1 MTSNHSMSK
10 NTRNIRLSLP
20 RLNHT
25 HLKYNGL
32 VLSLLALS
40 VMATT
45 AQAEETHQAE
55 PSNAPITSLTSLSSL
70 RNITASNTTNRAD
83 SQPLKTPI
91 IEKITTK
98 AGTPT
103 LFVAA
108 PELPIIDI
116 RLTFDAGSAR
126 DSELRAG
133 LYGLASLTSQLLD
146 EGTSTQSTDDIAASF
161 EKLGAAFSAA
171 SYRDMFTVNLRTL
184 SDPAY
189 FNPAVDQLLNILKD
203 AQFPQAS
210 IDRII
215 NNAAIGQQQRKE
227 SPGSVVGIRFYRE
240 LYGKHPYA
248 EPTTGTEASLKKI
261 TPQDIRRFKDTYL
274 VANNLNIAITGQLT
288 RQQAEQ
294 LANRISQSLPAGQKA
309 QPLPEPAPL
318 AAAKTIAVPFKST
331 QSHIIIGQLG
341 ISRDNQ
347 DSYAL
352 TVGNEMLGGSG
363 FNALLMKELR
373 EKRGLTYGAYSGFT
387 SMRTKGPFSISYST
401 RGDQAVE
408 SIRVAKQTLQ
418 NFLNTPLD
426 QQLLEETREGLLK
439 GYPLSLSSNESILG
453 YLGMIGFY
461 NLPTTYLADYPKK
474 IEAVSSSQIQQAL
487 RQYIKPEQ
495 MLTVVVGQPFDSAAL
510 NVPIAPATPAS
521 QPVPAISP
529 TSLPEASTTPTSPAA
544 LTDET
549 GTPTAPVVSP
559 NAASG
564 NEGLSNPSL
573 IAPSSVNP
581 PAISKPNAGAQP

>member
-1 MTSNHSMSK
+1 
-10 NTRNIRLSLP
+10 
-20 RLNHT
+20 
-25 HLKYNGL
+25 
-32 VLSLLALS
+32 
-40 VMATT
+40 
-45 AQAEETHQAE
+45 
-55 PSNAPITSLTSLSSL
+55 
-70 RNITASNTTNRAD
+70 
-83 SQPLKTPI
+83 
-91 IEKITTK
+91 
-98 AGTPT
+98 
-103 LFVAA
+103 
-108 PELPIIDI
+108 
-116 RLTFDAGSAR
+116 
-126 DSELRAG
+126 
-133 LYGLASLTSQLLD
+133 
-146 EGTSTQSTDDIAASF
+146 
-161 EKLGAAFSAA
+161 
-171 SYRDMFTVNLRTL
+171 
-184 SDPAY
+184 
-189 FNPAVDQLLNILKD
+189 
-203 AQFPQAS
+203 
-210 IDRII
+210 
-215 NNAAIGQQQRKE
+215 GQQQRKE

-274 VANNLNIAITGQLT
+274 VAKNLNITITGQLT

-309 QPLPEPAPL
+309 QALPEPTPL
-318 AAAKTIAVPFKST
+318 AAAKTIAVPFKSS

-341 ISRDNQ
+341 ISRDNP

-418 NFLNTPLD
+418 NFLNNPLD

-474 IEAVSSSQIQQAL
+474 IEAVSSNQIQQAL
-487 RQYIKPEQ
+487 CQYIKPEQ

-510 NVPIAPATPAS
+510 NAPIAPATPAS
-521 QPVPAISP
+521 QPVPATAP
-529 TSLPEASTTPTSPAA
+529 TITPEAPSTPASPVV
-544 LTDET
+544 LNDET
-549 GTPTAPVVSP
+549 SSSAPQTVSP
-559 NAASG
+559 NS
-564 NEGLSNPSL
+564 LSSS
-573 IAPSSVNP
+573 IDTSVDATHTAPLTSS
-581 PAISKPNAGAQP
+581 PAAGAQP